1 MKRRKFLSFSILTF
15 LPSTLLINC
24 KRNKKI
30 VAAKELNSL
39 QNTLID
45 YYNDGGWE
53 EIIPLEILS
62 LIDKN
67 CTYAADSVIGC
78 RKKFEQS
85 LRIMPKYL
93 ARKECLE
100 KIKLRPLR
108 VKKRKTEVLDD
119 VGWILCELRAHSQ
132 KRKYGILTQIFKR
145 NGTDWKIVHHHF
157 SSKKASSRENC
168 NKHI

>member
-1 MKRRKFLSFSILTF
+1 MKRRKFLSFSMLTF

-24 KRNKKI
+24 KKNKKI
-30 VAAKELNSL
+30 VTVKELNRL

-45 YYNDGGWE
+45 YYNDGG

-67 CTYAADSVIGC
+67 CTYAADSVIGD

-85 LRIMPKYL
+85 LHVIPKYL
-93 ARKECLE
+93 AKKECLE
-100 KIKLRPLR
+100 KIKLRPLK
-108 VKKRKTEVLDD
+108 VKERKTVVLEDI
-119 VGWILCELRAHSQ
+119 GWILCELIAHSQ

-157 SSKKASSRENC
+157 SSKKVILQVQNLI
-168 NKHI
+168 K